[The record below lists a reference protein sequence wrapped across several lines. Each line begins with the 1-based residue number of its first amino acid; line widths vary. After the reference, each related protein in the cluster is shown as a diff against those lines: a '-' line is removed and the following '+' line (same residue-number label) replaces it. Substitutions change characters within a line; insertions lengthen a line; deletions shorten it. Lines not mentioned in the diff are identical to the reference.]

1 MSLQVPSKLLRFRN
15 ESGVN
20 LFYPMNR
27 LRGIFRNGQYAEF
40 FFDPLQNSIGDGTTD
55 GVSDKI
61 KVKFLNT
68 GVGDGMWTAI
78 INMYN
83 RIHTGKAL
91 VYTIADMKGAGGSG
105 PFFGFG
111 ENGDI
116 HVDTTVPAD
125 TVVYEI
131 ASTTP

>member
-1 MSLQVPSKLLRFRN
+1 MS
-15 ESGVN
+15 
-20 LFYPMNR
+20 R
-27 LRGIFRNGQYAEF
+27 LRGIFRNGNYAEF
-40 FFDPLQNSIGDGTTD
+40 FFDPLQNAVGEGDSGT

-68 GVGDGMWTAI
+68 GVADGMWTAI

-91 VYTIADMKGAGGSG
+91 VYTVADMKGAGGSG

-116 HVDTTVPAD
+116 HVDTTVPND

-131 ASTTP
+131 AVV